1 MIDRSYML
9 DQPPPPSAFKQF
21 LDLTLIPIAI
31 DATGAVE
38 NLVERIAVLG
48 RQRPIAAVG
57 VAFGLGCGLAYSVVP
72 RRP

>member
-9 DQPPPPSAFKQF
+9 DQPPPPSVLKQF
-21 LDLTLIPIAI
+21 LDLTLIPIAV

-38 NLVERIAVLG
+38 SFVERIAVQG

-57 VAFGLGCGLAYSVVP
+57 VAFGLGCGLAYGLIP

>member
-9 DQPPPPSAFKQF
+9 DQPPPPSALKQF
-21 LDLTLIPIAI
+21 LDLTLVPIVI
-31 DATGAVE
+31 DVTGAVE
-38 NLVERIAVLG
+38 ILVERIAVQG

-57 VAFGLGCGLAYSVVP
+57 VAFGVGCGLAYGLIP

>member
-9 DQPPPPSAFKQF
+9 DQPPPPSALKQF
-21 LDLTLIPIAI
+21 LDLKLIPIAI
-31 DATGAVE
+31 DATGALE
-38 NLVERIAVLG
+38 ILVERIAVQG

-57 VAFGLGCGLAYSVVP
+57 MAFGLGCGLAYSLIP